1 MVILDYFLWTGEFYH
16 DVKHWQNQYHS
27 YISGIR
33 ASYLN
38 RPLPSIDLDLWI
50 ENYFIKVQTIQYLHD
65 LRHYQILN
73 VYSRDLN
80 ISLVSCKTLC
90 FFFLTGTQ
98 HNSVGLLHRFLLQQ
112 SVDSSISAWSESLPD
127 PECMQPRFADKST
140 THFTNVMWLCWCFL
154 LQWICRISY
163 KRSLF
168 QVISV

>member
-80 ISLVSCKTLC
+80 ISLVSCKTFC
-90 FFFLTGTQ
+90 FFFSWQVRNTTA
-98 HNSVGLLHRFLLQQ
+98 SDFCI
-112 SVDSSISAWSESLPD
+112 DFYFTKSSLKEKHSRKA
-127 PECMQPRFADKST
+127 
-140 THFTNVMWLCWCFL
+140 
-154 LQWICRISY
+154 
-163 KRSLF
+163 SLF
-168 QVISV
+168 ISFLILVFCFEVYSTVRLANDGLAFSGLGADSTKLQE

>member
-38 RPLPSIDLDLWI
+38 RSLPSIDLDLWI

-90 FFFLTGTQ
+90 FFFLDRYATQ
-98 HNSVGLLHRFLLQQ
+98 QRWTFASIFTSTKCGQFNICVIWVTTRSWMYAAEICWQIHDALYKFYVTLSVFLVTVNL
-112 SVDSSISAWSESLPD
+112 S
-127 PECMQPRFADKST
+127 
-140 THFTNVMWLCWCFL
+140 N
-154 LQWICRISY
+154 
-163 KRSLF
+163 
-168 QVISV
+168 